1 MSTEL
6 KVTGKITAILEKIT
20 GEKRDGSGTW
30 EKQTFVVNNGA
41 EYNNIFAFEVFG
53 EEKVANFNQYNKI
66 GSIVDVKFN
75 ISTNEYQ
82 GKYYTNLQAW
92 SVFKA
97 ELEEEKAA
105 TEPYDLKP
113 PRQGA
118 PVINNEEH
126 DDLPF

>member
-6 KVTGKITAILEKIT
+6 KVTGKITAIPEKIT
-20 GEKRDGSGTW
+20 GEKKDGSGTW
-30 EKQTFVVNNGA
+30 EKQIFVLDNGA

-53 EEKVANFNQYNKI
+53 EEKVANFNQYNKV

-75 ISTNEYQ
+75 ISTNEWQ
-82 GKYYTNLQAW
+82 GKYFTSLQAW
-92 SVFKA
+92 NVKA
-97 ELEEEKAA
+97 DESQRGA

-118 PVINNEEH
+118 PVINNDEEN
-126 DDLPF
+126 DLPF

>member
-6 KVTGKITAILEKIT
+6 KVTGKITAIPEKIT
-20 GEKRDGSGTW
+20 GEKKDGSGTW
-30 EKQTFVVNNGA
+30 EKQIFILDSGD
-41 EYNNIFAFEVFG
+41 EYNNLFSFEVFG
-53 EEKVANFNQYNKI
+53 EEKVANFNQYNKV

-75 ISTNEYQ
+75 ISTNEWQ
-82 GKYYTNLQAW
+82 GKYFTSLQAW

-97 ELEEEKAA
+97 ESEERGA

-118 PVINNEEH
+118 PVINNDEVS
-126 DDLPF
+126 DLPF